1 MDIINTVMR
10 MAILALLLL
19 ASPAAA
25 LNEGLQCV
33 PYARALSGVEIRG
46 DAHTWWGQAEGRYVR
61 GNTPRA
67 GAVLAFRPHGAMR
80 LGHVAAVRR
89 ILDKRTI
96 LVSHANWSTIN
107 GIRGHIE
114 NDVRVVDVSE
124 ANDWS
129 RVRVWYTPNAA
140 LGTTEWPA
148 HGFIYPA
155 KARPEKDM
163 RMAVASLVKPG
174 AVVQALTPATA
185 NLPAPAKAKAAAP
198 AFRLSGRLLAELD
211 RTAKKEAKRKAS

>member
-1 MDIINTVMR
+1 MR
-10 MAILALLLL
+10 MWLTSLLLIAAP
-19 ASPAAA
+19 ASA

-33 PYARALSGVEIRG
+33 PYARALSGVDIRG
-46 DAHTWWGQAEGRYVR
+46 DAHTWWGQAEGRYAR

-89 ILDKRTI
+89 VIDERTI

-140 LGTTEWPA
+140 LGTTEWPV

-155 KARPEKDM
+155 KARPDKEV
-163 RMAVASLVKPG
+163 RTAIASLVKPG
-174 AVVQALTPATA
+174 VVAQALAPAKA
-185 NLPAPAKAKAAAP
+185 AAPAPAKAKTATP
-198 AFRLSGRLLAELD
+198 AFRLSGSLLAELD
-211 RTAKKEAKRKAS
+211 RTAKKEAKRKAG

>member
-1 MDIINTVMR
+1 
-10 MAILALLLL
+10 
-19 ASPAAA
+19 
-25 LNEGLQCV
+25 
-33 PYARALSGVEIRG
+33 
-46 DAHTWWGQAEGRYVR
+46 
-61 GNTPRA
+61 
-67 GAVLAFRPHGAMR
+67 MR

-174 AVVQALTPATA
+174 AVVQALTPAKA